1 MFLTYELLKLVPCS
15 VDLIGITAKAV
26 EGVVDDFSKHV
37 KTILSSYSIRT
48 GGFDGWLV
56 TEGNG

>member
-1 MFLTYELLKLVPCS
+1 MFLTYGPLKVVPCS

-26 EGVVDDFSKHV
+26 VGVVDHFGKHA
-37 KTILSSYSIRT
+37 KTILFGYSIRT
-48 GGFDGWLV
+48 GGLDGWLV